1 MVLALRDEMIREVCC
16 GHCHTMVINI
26 HGQVFGWGLN
36 ESGQL
41 GLGPDAPPAV
51 RKPAFNPYLQNVS
64 KLSAG
69 NEHSLAITKSGDLYI
84 WGGGG
89 LTGLGD
95 TNIVSIPT
103 KMDFFQNQGIKIQ

>member
-1 MVLALRDEMIREVCC
+1 M
-16 GHCHTMVINI
+16 
-26 HGQVFGWGLN
+26 
-36 ESGQL
+36 
-41 GLGPDAPPAV
+41 V
-51 RKPAFNPYLQNVS
+51 RKPILNPYLSHVV

-95 TNIVSIPT
+95 VNVRSQPT
-103 KMDFFQNQGIKIQ
+103 KMEFFHTQGIKIQ